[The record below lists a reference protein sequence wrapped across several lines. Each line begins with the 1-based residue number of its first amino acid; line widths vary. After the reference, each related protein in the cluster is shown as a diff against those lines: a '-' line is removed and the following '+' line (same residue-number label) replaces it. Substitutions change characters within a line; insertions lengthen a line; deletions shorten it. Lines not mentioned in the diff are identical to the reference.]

1 MRSLLILLL
10 VEYYYDGHI
19 KADKIGRACSMFG
32 GEGIYIHSH
41 DGETWRDHLENLSID
56 GRIIS

>member
-1 MRSLLILLL
+1 
-10 VEYYYDGHI
+10 
-19 KADKIGRACSMFG
+19 MFG
-32 GEGIYIHSH
+32 GEEIYIHSH

>member
-1 MRSLLILLL
+1 MITSRRIRLA
-10 VEYYYDGHI
+10 GHVV
-19 KADKIGRACSMFG
+19 CL
-32 GEGIYIHSH
+32 GEKRHTYSY